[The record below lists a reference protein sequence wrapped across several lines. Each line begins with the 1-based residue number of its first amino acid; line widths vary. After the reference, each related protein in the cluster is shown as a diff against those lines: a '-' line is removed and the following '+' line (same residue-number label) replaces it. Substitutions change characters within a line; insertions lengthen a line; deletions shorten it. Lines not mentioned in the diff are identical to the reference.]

1 MNRLGTMTRTDGYVS
16 LAFSP
21 RGARR
26 DSAGRQARL
35 AFVTLD
41 PRAVVGLAARYR
53 RRPRRRRVHASEGAS
68 DYDVIPG
75 TISGGDLFR
84 VESATAI
91 AVAVLVFVRP
101 GRVAYLLAFI
111 VAASAL
117 GAVLLYT
124 NVDVGAIGPLPDL
137 YEPVWFTEK
146 TVSAIAEAVA
156 AVTAALGFVFEVLR
170 RRGT

>member
-1 MNRLGTMTRTDGYVS
+1 MSHSNSALTAPGVIRHAGRPSWHSTP
-16 LAFSP
+16 LAFALSWVL
-21 RGARR
+21 
-26 DSAGRQARL
+26 RL
-35 AFVTLD
+35 VT
-41 PRAVVGLAARYR
+41 AVGLAVDAYMHLK
-53 RRPRRRRVHASEGAS
+53 VAS

-84 VESATAI
+84 AESAVAI
-91 AVAVLVFVRP
+91 AVALLVLVRP
-101 GRVAYLLAFI
+101 GRVAYLLAFL

-117 GAVLLYT
+117 GAVMLYT
-124 NVDVGAIGPLPDL
+124 NVDVGTLGPLPDL

-156 AVTAALGFVFEVLR
+156 AGAAAMGFVFEVLR

>member
-1 MNRLGTMTRTDGYVS
+1 MSHSHSALG
-16 LAFSP
+16 AP
-21 RGARR
+21 GAIRP
-26 DSAGRQARL
+26 AGRQSRRSSPLTHALSWVLRL
-35 AFVTLD
+35 VT
-41 PRAVVGLAARYR
+41 AAGLAVDAYMHLK
-53 RRPRRRRVHASEGAS
+53 VAA

-84 VESATAI
+84 AESAAAI
-91 AVAVLVFVRP
+91 AVALLVLVRP
-101 GRVAYLLAFI
+101 GRLAYLLAFL

-117 GAVLLYT
+117 GAVMLYT
-124 NVDVGAIGPLPDL
+124 NVDVGTLGPLPDL

-156 AVTAALGFVFEVLR
+156 AGAAAVGFVFEVLR

>member
-1 MNRLGTMTRTDGYVS
+1 MSHSHSALG
-16 LAFSP
+16 AP
-21 RGARR
+21 GAIRP
-26 DSAGRQARL
+26 AGRKGRRSSPLTLALSWVLRL
-35 AFVTLD
+35 VT
-41 PRAVVGLAARYR
+41 AAGLAVDAYMHLK
-53 RRPRRRRVHASEGAS
+53 VAA

-84 VESATAI
+84 AESAAAI
-91 AVAVLVFVRP
+91 AVALLVLVRP
-101 GRVAYLLAFI
+101 GRLAYLLAFL

-117 GAVLLYT
+117 GAVMLYA
-124 NVDVGAIGPLPDL
+124 NVDVGTLGPLPDL

-156 AVTAALGFVFEVLR
+156 AGAAAVGFVFEVLR

>member
-1 MNRLGTMTRTDGYVS
+1 MSHT
-16 LAFSP
+16 
-21 RGARR
+21 
-26 DSAGRQARL
+26 DSALGAPGGIGTTRRQGWRSSPLTLALSWVLRL
-35 AFVTLD
+35 VT
-41 PRAVVGLAARYR
+41 AAGLIVDAYMHLK
-53 RRPRRRRVHASEGAS
+53 VAS

-84 VESATAI
+84 AESAVAI
-91 AVAVLVFVRP
+91 AVALLVLIRP
-101 GRVAYLLAFI
+101 GRVAYLLAFL

-124 NVDVGAIGPLPDL
+124 NVDVGTLGPLPDL

-156 AVTAALGFVFEVLR
+156 AGAAAAGFVFEVLR

>member
-1 MNRLGTMTRTDGYVS
+1 MNRLGAMTRTDGYVS
-16 LAFSP
+16 LTFSP
-21 RGARR
+21 RCARR
-26 DSAGRQARL
+26 DPAGRQAKP
-35 AFVTLD
+35 AFVSLD
-41 PRAVVGLAARYR
+41 TRAVVLVTAAGLAVDAYMHLK
-53 RRPRRRRVHASEGAS
+53 VAA

-84 VESATAI
+84 AESAAAI
-91 AVAVLVFVRP
+91 AVALLVLVRP
-101 GRVAYLLAFI
+101 GRLAYLLAFL

-117 GAVLLYT
+117 GAVMLYT
-124 NVDVGAIGPLPDL
+124 NVDVGTLGPLPDL

-156 AVTAALGFVFEVLR
+156 AGAAAVGFVFEVLR

>member
-1 MNRLGTMTRTDGYVS
+1 MHLKV
-16 LAFSP
+16 
-21 RGARR
+21 
-26 DSAGRQARL
+26 
-35 AFVTLD
+35 
-41 PRAVVGLAARYR
+41 
-53 RRPRRRRVHASEGAS
+53 AS

-84 VESATAI
+84 AESATAI
-91 AVAVLVFVRP
+91 AVAVLVLVRP
-101 GRVAYLLAFI
+101 GRVAYLLALI

-124 NVDVGAIGPLPDL
+124 NVDVGALGPLPDL

-156 AVTAALGFVFEVLR
+156 AVTAALGFVFEALR

>member
-1 MNRLGTMTRTDGYVS
+1 MSHSHSALGAPGEIQR
-16 LAFSP
+16 
-21 RGARR
+21 
-26 DSAGRQARL
+26 AGRQDRRSSPLTLALSWVLRL
-35 AFVTLD
+35 VT
-41 PRAVVGLAARYR
+41 AAGLAVDAYMHLK
-53 RRPRRRRVHASEGAS
+53 VAA

-84 VESATAI
+84 AESAAAI
-91 AVAVLVFVRP
+91 AVALLVLVRP
-101 GRVAYLLAFI
+101 GRLAYLLAFL

-117 GAVLLYT
+117 GAVMLYT
-124 NVDVGAIGPLPDL
+124 NVDVGTLGPLPDL

-156 AVTAALGFVFEVLR
+156 AGAAAVGFVFEVLR

>member
-1 MNRLGTMTRTDGYVS
+1 MHLKV
-16 LAFSP
+16 
-21 RGARR
+21 
-26 DSAGRQARL
+26 
-35 AFVTLD
+35 
-41 PRAVVGLAARYR
+41 AA
-53 RRPRRRRVHASEGAS
+53 

-84 VESATAI
+84 AETAAAI
-91 AVAVLVFVRP
+91 AVALLVLVRP
-101 GRVAYLLAFI
+101 GRVAYLLAFL

-117 GAVLLYT
+117 GAVMLYT
-124 NVDVGAIGPLPDL
+124 NVDVGTLGPLPDL

-156 AVTAALGFVFEVLR
+156 AGAAAVGFVFEVLR

>member
-1 MNRLGTMTRTDGYVS
+1 MSHSHSALG
-16 LAFSP
+16 AP
-21 RGARR
+21 GAIRP
-26 DSAGRQARL
+26 AGRQSRRSSPLTHALSWVLRL
-35 AFVTLD
+35 VT
-41 PRAVVGLAARYR
+41 AAGLAVDAYMHLK
-53 RRPRRRRVHASEGAS
+53 VAA

-84 VESATAI
+84 AESAAAI
-91 AVAVLVFVRP
+91 AVALLVLVRP
-101 GRVAYLLAFI
+101 GRLAYLLAFL

-117 GAVLLYT
+117 GAVMLYT
-124 NVDVGAIGPLPDL
+124 NVDVGTLGPLPDL